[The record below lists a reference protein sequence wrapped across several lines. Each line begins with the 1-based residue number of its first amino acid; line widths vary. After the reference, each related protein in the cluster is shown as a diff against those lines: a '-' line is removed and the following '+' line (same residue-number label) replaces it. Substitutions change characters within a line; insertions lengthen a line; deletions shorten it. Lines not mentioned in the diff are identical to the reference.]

1 MKTFLKSW
9 VVQVLAMMLAA
20 SVAFAQDRVPFRQ
33 EELDQMLA
41 PVALYP
47 DPLLSQVLMAS
58 TYPLEVVQA
67 SRWSRANPGLEGEE
81 AVRAA
86 GEMDWDPSV
95 KALAAFPQVLAMMDE
110 NIGWTERLGEA
121 FLAQQAEVMD
131 TVQGLRRRA
140 EAAGNLR
147 STEQMRVARQG
158 DLIYLEPPVPEIVY
172 VPYYDPV
179 VIYGSWWWP
188 AFRPFF
194 WAPPRAHYAV
204 PAHRPAFLWGSRI
217 VVSNTFFFARPDWQR
232 RQVTIVRHQG
242 VVNRATVVHR
252 PEARPTW
259 QHNTARRAAPVR
271 NPEVRQRFEQ
281 SRAAATPAQQ
291 AVPSP
296 APAAR
301 QRQPEA
307 RGDTDRRAAV
317 RVERRDNT
325 DRRVDIRPR
334 QREER
339 REIPHPRARN
349 VDTRPPVATH
359 VARPAVAA
367 PAPRVETRTAPRNF
381 TAASAARPQPV
392 ARAPNQAPRA
402 TRNHEPGDR
411 GARVRRD

>member
-1 MKTFLKSW
+1 MKTLLKSW
-9 VVQVLAMMLAA
+9 VVQVLALTLAA
-20 SVAFAQDRVPFRQ
+20 SAAFAQDRVPFRQ

-47 DPLLSQVLMAS
+47 DPLLSQILMAS

-67 SRWSRANPGLEGEE
+67 SRWSRANPGLKGEE

-86 GEMDWDPSV
+86 GQMDWDPSV

-131 TVQGLRRRA
+131 AVQGLRRRA

-147 STEQMRVARQG
+147 SSEQMQVARQG
-158 DLIYLEPPVPEIVY
+158 EVISIEPPAPGIVY

-179 VIYGSWWWP
+179 VVYGSWWWP
-188 AFRPFF
+188 THPPVFRV
-194 WAPPRAHYAV
+194 PPRAYYAV
-204 PAHRPAFLWGSRI
+204 PAHRPVFLWSSGI
-217 VVSNTFFFARPDWQR
+217 VVSNTFFFARPDWHR
-232 RQVTIVRHQG
+232 RQVTG
-242 VVNRATVVHR
+242 VHNRGGLNRATVTRRPDARPAWEPTPAPRRAVPFR
-252 PEARPTW
+252 APEARPRIEPPRIAET
-259 QHNTARRAAPVR
+259 
-271 NPEVRQRFEQ
+271 
-281 SRAAATPAQQ
+281 
-291 AVPSP
+291 
-296 APAAR
+296 
-301 QRQPEA
+301 

-325 DRRVDIRPR
+325 ERRVEILPR

-339 REIPHPRARN
+339 RDIPQPRARS
-349 VDTRPPVATH
+349 VDTRPAVATH
-359 VARPAVAA
+359 VARPTVAA

-381 TAASAARPQPV
+381 AGAGASRPGPV
-392 ARAPNQAPRA
+392 TSTPNPVLRAGA
-402 TRNHEPGDR
+402 NHERRDR